1 MTTYFYPSQTPA
13 IGDIV
18 IAVVKTISDVAVYC
32 SLPAYGGRE
41 AMIPTSEMNIKR
53 YKSVND
59 YARVGQQMAAQVL
72 RVEGEAIDL
81 STAQV
86 REAEGKEAMNQFH
99 RDRAVDLILRT
110 AAGQDPAKTEALY
123 REIVW
128 PRLLAVTTE
137 GTEIPLKS
145 DIYELFEEVRA
156 CEEGAP
162 LPISLPEELVTAIRK
177 KMPESHYT
185 AEREIFLRFGPY
197 ADGVQRL
204 NAELQRLAQI
214 EGLQVFVVAPPKFK
228 IVATDKT
235 KARAEA
241 RVAAVTVPA
250 IC

>member
-1 MTTYFYPSQTPA
+1 MTTYFYPSQSPSV
-13 IGDIV
+13 GDIV

-59 YARVGQQMAAQVL
+59 YARVGQQMAAQVI

-86 REAEGKEAMNQFH
+86 REVEGKEAMNQFH

-128 PRLLAVTTE
+128 PRLTLGENV
-137 GTEIPLKS
+137 
-145 DIYELFEEVRA
+145 YELFEEIRA
-156 CEEGAP
+156 TDEGSP
-162 LPISLPEELVTAIRK
+162 TELPEELVTAIRK

-214 EGLQVFVVAPPKFK
+214 EGLQVLVVAPPKFK